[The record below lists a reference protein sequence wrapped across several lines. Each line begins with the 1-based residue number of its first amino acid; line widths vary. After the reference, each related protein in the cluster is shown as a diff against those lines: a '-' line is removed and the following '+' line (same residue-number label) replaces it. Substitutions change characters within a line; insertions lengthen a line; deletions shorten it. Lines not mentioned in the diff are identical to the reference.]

1 MRTHAR
7 AVVIGGGIV
16 GCSVLYHLAKLGWS
30 DSVLL
35 EKADLTHGSTWH
47 AAGLLP
53 LFNMSYAVG
62 QLHKVSIDLYQRLE
76 AETGQAVSFHQTG
89 NLRLATSHERMD
101 EYRKYCGTAN
111 TIGVPFEMIGPTEI
125 AAKWPLCETGGLVGA
140 LFHPD
145 DGHVAPADVTQ
156 ALAIGA
162 RAGGAEINRNT
173 EVVAIARARN
183 GEWTVKTAAGDVTAE
198 VVVTATG
205 AWAREVGAMVGLDVP
220 MIPVEHQYL
229 VTEEVPELEERK
241 AAGLAELPVLRESD
255 ASYYIREEREG
266 LILGPYEAGARA
278 WAVEGVP
285 KHFGQELL
293 APDIDRLQ
301 PYIEAAIAR
310 VPMLGRAGIKECING
325 PIPYTPDGNPLIG
338 PAYGLSNFYLCEGF
352 SFGITSAGGAGK
364 VLAEWIVEGEPSI
377 DLLAVDARRFGA
389 YANACYTELKN
400 VEAYENVFT
409 IHYPDEERPAARPA
423 KTSPCHERLAAHG
436 AVWGQRYGWE
446 RPNWFAPE
454 GIEARDECSFRRTNY
469 FGPVGDEC
477 RAVRERAGLIDI
489 TSFAKFEVSGAGA
502 HAALDGLLANAL
514 PGAVGR
520 MRLAHALTQRG
531 GVRSEF
537 TITRLGP
544 DRFYLVSSGAAE
556 RYDHDLLLKRLLA
569 PDVRVEN
576 LTSAY
581 GVLVVTGPR
590 AREVLA
596 PLTAADLSNAAFPW
610 LTAREITLGL
620 AGVRALRVNFVG
632 ELGWELHHPHRSP
645 EPSLRLPDGGGRG
658 LRHGARRD
666 AGDGCAQDREV
677 LPHVGPRPDP
687 RVHGVGGRARALR
700 QPRQGPLRRPR
711 GADRAAPQRRAA
723 TLRHPRGRGRGCR
736 CARQRAHLA
745 GRAHGRA
752 RDLGRLRPHARQV
765 AGASLPRSGPC
776 GAGNGARDRDPRC
789 PPRRHRH
796 PRFPPRPQKQAPPRL
811 KQSPCAVSRGD
822 ALLGAP

>member
-389 YANACYTELKN
+389 YANARYTELKN

-632 ELGWELHHPHRSP
+632 ELGWELHHPIEVQNHLFDCLMAAGEGFGMALVGMRAMDALRIEKSYRMWGLDLTREYTAWEAGLERFVSLDKGHFAGREALIEQRRSGVP
-645 EPSLRLPDGGGRG
+645 QRFVTLEVEAEDADALGNEPIWQ
-658 LRHGARRD
+658 GARM
-666 AGDGCAQDREV
+666 V
-677 LPHVGPRPDP
+677 
-687 RVHGVGGRARALR
+687 GRATSGAYGHTLGKSLALAY
-700 QPRQGPLRRPR
+700 LE
-711 GADRAAPQRRAA
+711 AALAAPGTALEIEILGARRAA
-723 TLRHPRGRGRGCR
+723 TVIPDSPHDPKNK
-736 CARQRAHLA
+736 
-745 GRAHGRA
+745 
-752 RDLGRLRPHARQV
+752 RLRA
-765 AGASLPRSGPC
+765 
-776 GAGNGARDRDPRC
+776 
-789 PPRRHRH
+789 
-796 PRFPPRPQKQAPPRL
+796 
-811 KQSPCAVSRGD
+811 
-822 ALLGAP
+822 

>member
-389 YANACYTELKN
+389 YANARYTELKN

-632 ELGWELHHPHRSP
+632 ELGWELHHPIEVQNHLFDCLMAAGEGFGMALVGMRAMDALRIEKSYRMWGLDLTREYTAWEAGLERFVSLDKGNFAGREALIEQRRSGVP
-645 EPSLRLPDGGGRG
+645 QRFVTLEVEAEDADALGNEPIWQ
-658 LRHGARRD
+658 GARM
-666 AGDGCAQDREV
+666 V
-677 LPHVGPRPDP
+677 
-687 RVHGVGGRARALR
+687 GRATSGAYGHTLGKSLALAY
-700 QPRQGPLRRPR
+700 LE
-711 GADRAAPQRRAA
+711 AALAAPGTALEIEILGARRAA
-723 TLRHPRGRGRGCR
+723 TVIPDSPHDPKNK
-736 CARQRAHLA
+736 
-745 GRAHGRA
+745 
-752 RDLGRLRPHARQV
+752 RLRA
-765 AGASLPRSGPC
+765 
-776 GAGNGARDRDPRC
+776 
-789 PPRRHRH
+789 
-796 PRFPPRPQKQAPPRL
+796 
-811 KQSPCAVSRGD
+811 
-822 ALLGAP
+822 